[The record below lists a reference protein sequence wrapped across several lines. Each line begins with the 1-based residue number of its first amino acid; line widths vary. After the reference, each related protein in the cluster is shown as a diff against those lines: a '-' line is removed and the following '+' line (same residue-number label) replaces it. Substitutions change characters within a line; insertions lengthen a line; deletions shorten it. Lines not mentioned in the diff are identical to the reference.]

1 MRKPI
6 LPLTL
11 LAVSGS
17 IFAQAPDDPSPIR
30 VDVNV
35 VNVLCTVSDKHGA
48 LITDLHKEDFEI
60 RENGR
65 KQEIRYF
72 TRDTDL
78 PLTIAML
85 MDVSGSVREAIEAER
100 EAAGRRFDA
109 VLRPTGHALLVG
121 FSS

>member
-35 VNVLCTVSDKHGA
+35 VNVLCTVSDKRGA
-48 LITDLHKEDFEI
+48 LVTDLHKEDFEI

-72 TRDTDL
+72 TRETDL

-85 MDVSGSVREAIEAER
+85 LDVSGRGRSVRGGGGG
-100 EAAGRRFDA
+100 AGGDF
-109 VLRPTGHALLVG
+109 
-121 FSS
+121 F